1 MLAIAVYTL
10 CLLTSASCMAVLA
23 REYKKNRVRLLL
35 WMSLCFLGLALSN
48 FVLILDKF
56 VIQDISLATFRVIP
70 AAAGFGVLIFGLIW
84 DTV

>member
-1 MLAIAVYTL
+1 MLAIAVYAL
-10 CLLTSASCMAVLA
+10 CFLTSASCMGFLA
-23 REYKKNRVRLLL
+23 REYRKNRVRLLL
-35 WMSLCFLGLALSN
+35 WMSICFLGLALSN

-56 VIQDISLATFRVIP
+56 VIQDTSLATLRVIP